1 MLWAPLD
8 RLADTEVCAYLVGR
22 QDREVLSPVAI
33 GDFTNLPL
41 RITKNSNVCFCI
53 YVERVH
59 VVVRLRPIRNAGQVG
74 AEVSKNTERAAEC
87 QDLAKKEG
95 SEKSDARFLQK
106 SNENREDV
114 SYQETAG
121 AVDITSLQEL
131 VLHRSRH
138 GPQAFRFDRILGE
151 KATQADVY
159 DSTAQEIVSDVLKGY
174 NGTILAY
181 GQTGAGKTHT
191 LSSIRTESIGVI
203 PRAAQQIFGTASI
216 ENGYRVR
223 LSYLQIYCE
232 QIQDLLRPETGDN
245 LAIRETGDG
254 RVCVPD
260 LSEIEVTSLDDCLR
274 LLQLGERNRTVAF
287 TALNAHSSR
296 SHAVVIMTVSKDAH
310 RNGLGHV
317 GRLYLVDLAGSERL
331 KKSKSTGIFENF
343 FLSST
348 FFDAHIA

>member
-1 MLWAPLD
+1 ML
-8 RLADTEVCAYLVGR
+8 V
-22 QDREVLSPVAI
+22 
-33 GDFTNLPL
+33 
-41 RITKNSNVCFCI
+41 RIH
-53 YVERVH
+53 VERVH
-59 VVVRLRPIRNAGQVG
+59 VVVRLRPLRNAKQTGV
-74 AEVSKNTERAAEC
+74 ASKDNDSAMGC
-87 QDLAKKEG
+87 QDWAKQGDSEQNGNKYHQKLNNNGEG
-95 SEKSDARFLQK
+95 
-106 SNENREDV
+106 V

-121 AVDITSLQEL
+121 AVEVTSLQEL
-131 VLHRSRH
+131 VLYRSRH

-151 KATQADVY
+151 NATQADVY
-159 DSTAQEIVSDVLKGY
+159 DSAAQEIVSDVLKGY

-191 LSSIRTESIGVI
+191 LSSIRTESIGII
-203 PRAAQQIFGTASI
+203 PRAAQQVFGEASI

-254 RVCVPD
+254 RVCVPE

-296 SHAVVIMTVSKDAH
+296 SHAVVIMTVSRDAH
-310 RNGLGHV
+310 GNGLGHV
-317 GRLYLVDLAGSERL
+317 GKLYLVDLAGSERL
-331 KKSKSTGIFENF
+331 KKSKSTGIFGYYII
-343 FLSST
+343 LSQIGIFCQVHAS
-348 FFDAHIA
+348 